1 MRLRIDEIDD
11 RARWGPA
18 SMTSEVMG
26 SRRSPVYAA
35 EMSTMTADG
44 SVGTLLRGWRE
55 RRRLSQLELASIAD
69 VSTRHLS
76 FVETGKS
83 RPTPAMI
90 VRLAE
95 HLEVPLR
102 DRNALLLAGGYA
114 PQYPAR
120 SIDDASLGAVMAG
133 FRRLLDAHL
142 PNPALLLDNHW
153 DIVDANPAVDLLL
166 AGCDPKLLE
175 PPVNALRVSLH
186 PDGVSRR
193 IRNLGQW
200 AAHLHHQVTQRAE
213 HTGEPVLAAL
223 AAEIADYGMSLDG
236 GPTADPVLVLELETD
251 EGAVVRFFSV
261 VARLETAADVTL
273 DELHL
278 ETFLPADAPT
288 QAWLE
293 ARSTTD

>member
-1 MRLRIDEIDD
+1 
-11 RARWGPA
+11 
-18 SMTSEVMG
+18 
-26 SRRSPVYAA
+26 
-35 EMSTMTADG
+35 MSTMTAVDG
-44 SVGTLLRGWRE
+44 SVGALLRGWRE
-55 RRRLSQLELASIAD
+55 RRRLSQLELASIAE

-102 DRNALLLAGGYA
+102 ERNTLLLAGGYA
-114 PQYPAR
+114 PQYPTR

-153 DIVDANPAVDLLL
+153 DIIDANPAVDVLLV
-166 AGCDPKLLE
+166 GCEPELLE

-186 PDGVSRR
+186 PGGISRR
-193 IRNLGQW
+193 IRNLEEW
-200 AAHLHHQVTQRAE
+200 AAHLHNQVTHRAGR
-213 HTGEPVLAAL
+213 TGDPVLAAL
-223 AAEIADYGMSLDG
+223 ADEVAGYGIPLRTPS
-236 GPTADPVLVLELETD
+236 ADPVLALELKGED
-251 EGAVVRFFSV
+251 GAVLRFFSV
-261 VARLETAADVTL
+261 VARLETASDVTL

-278 ETFLPADAPT
+278 ETFLPADAST
-288 QAWLE
+288 QTWLE
-293 ARSTTD
+293 GLQPVE